1 MSSYIDLSALWHVAL
16 FGLVFGAGVVAC
28 YALGLVGASRLAVA
42 RERGGA
48 SVAAPAFMAA
58 VSFAA
63 VAGAI
68 VFGLY
73 VILDK

>member
-16 FGLVFGAGVVAC
+16 FGTLFGAGIVAC
-28 YALGLVGASRLAVA
+28 SAFGMVGASRLAVA

-48 SVAAPAFMAA
+48 SIAAPAVLAA
-58 VSFAA
+58 ISFAV
-63 VAGAI
+63 VAGAL

-73 VILDK
+73 VLFDK